1 VKDSR
6 SFPVGVRRFKSC
18 PLHQS
23 VSSALHKVKE
33 YSRTLQI
40 RGGTVA
46 KVKDHLKS
54 AEEFYALGSREYE
67 EGRRKGDLTRMREGC
82 EKIFH
87 AYVEA
92 TAALVQKRGFPEP
105 DSHGERW
112 EILDKLGRRKLVEVG
127 DSAFLYL
134 HQYGYYGGKMRP
146 EVEKTMKDVKE
157 AIDYVRKEVTH
168 ES

>member
-1 VKDSR
+1 
-6 SFPVGVRRFKSC
+6 
-18 PLHQS
+18 
-23 VSSALHKVKE
+23 
-33 YSRTLQI
+33 
-40 RGGTVA
+40 VA
-46 KVKDHLKS
+46 KVKEHLQS
-54 AEEFYALGSREYE
+54 AEEFYDLGAKEYD

-87 AYVEA
+87 AYVEV
-92 TAALVQKRGFPEP
+92 TVALIQKCGFPEP
-105 DSHGERW
+105 ESHGDRW
-112 EILDKLGRRKLVEVG
+112 EILDKMGRSALIEIG

-157 AIDYVRKEVTH
+157 VIDQVRREIAH

>member
-1 VKDSR
+1 MR
-6 SFPVGVRRFKSC
+6 S
-18 PLHQS
+18 
-23 VSSALHKVKE
+23 E
-33 YSRTLQI
+33 
-40 RGGTVA
+40 TVA

-54 AEEFYALGSREYE
+54 AEEFYALGTKEYE
-67 EGRRKGDLTRMREGC
+67 EGHRKGDSTRMREGC

-112 EILDKLGRRKLVEVG
+112 EILDKLGRRKLVEIG

-146 EVEKTMKDVKE
+146 EIEKTMKDVRE
-157 AIDYVRKEVTH
+157 AIDYVRKEVAH

>member
-1 VKDSR
+1 MPRKLIKRKGITIKIPR
-6 SFPVGVRRFKSC
+6 SKLENGNVC
-18 PLHQS
+18 D
-23 VSSALHKVKE
+23 KVKE
-33 YSRTLQI
+33 
-40 RGGTVA
+40 
-46 KVKDHLKS
+46 HLKR
-54 AEEFYALGSREYE
+54 AEEFYALGFKEYE
-67 EGRRKGDLTRMREGC
+67 ESRRKGDLTRMREGC

-87 AYVEA
+87 AYIEA

-112 EILDKLGRRKLVEVG
+112 EILDKLGRRKLVEIG

-157 AIDYVRKEVTH
+157 AIDQVRKEVAY

>member
-1 VKDSR
+1 M
-6 SFPVGVRRFKSC
+6 PIL
-18 PLHQS
+18 PLHHS
-23 VSSALHKVKE
+23 VHFCCIRLK
-33 YSRTLQI
+33 RIFTLFKI
-40 RGGTVA
+40 CGEAVA
-46 KVKDHLKS
+46 KVKDHLKN
-54 AEEFYALGSREYE
+54 AEEFYALGTKEYE
-67 EGRRKGDLTRMREGC
+67 EGHRKSDLTRMREGC

-112 EILDKLGRRKLVEVG
+112 EILDKLGRRKLVEIG

-134 HQYGYYGGKMRP
+134 HQYAYYGGKMRP

>member
-1 VKDSR
+1 VQLA
-6 SFPVGVRRFKSC
+6 P
-18 PLHQS
+18 
-23 VSSALHKVKE
+23 HKVKE
-33 YSRTLQI
+33 HSHTLWI
-40 RGGTVA
+40 IGETVA

-54 AEEFYALGSREYE
+54 AEEFYALGIKEYE
-67 EGRRKGDLTRMREGC
+67 EGCRTGDLTRMREGC

-112 EILDKLGRRKLVEVG
+112 EILDKLGPKKLVEIG

-157 AIDYVRKEVTH
+157 AIDYVHKEVAH

>member
-1 VKDSR
+1 MS
-6 SFPVGVRRFKSC
+6 
-18 PLHQS
+18 H
-23 VSSALHKVKE
+23 
-33 YSRTLQI
+33 TLWKC
-40 RGGTVA
+40 GETLA
-46 KVKDHLKS
+46 KVKDHLRS
-54 AEEFYALGSREYE
+54 AEEFYALGTKEYE
-67 EGRRKGDLTRMREGC
+67 EGRLKGDLTRMREGC
-82 EKIFH
+82 EKVFH

-92 TAALVQKRGFPEP
+92 TAAIIQKRGFPEP

-112 EILDKLGRRKLVEVG
+112 EILDKIGRRRLIEIG

-157 AIDYVRKEVTH
+157 AMDEVCKEIAH

>member
-1 VKDSR
+1 LSAAP
-6 SFPVGVRRFKSC
+6 FLF
-18 PLHQS
+18 LS
-23 VSSALHKVKE
+23 VLHKVKE
-33 YSRTLQI
+33 YSYALLI
-40 RGGTVA
+40 RGEAVA

-54 AEEFYALGSREYE
+54 AEEFYALGIKEYE
-67 EGRRKGDLTRMREGC
+67 EGHRKGDLTRMREGC

-92 TAALVQKRGFPEP
+92 IAALVQKRGFPEP

-112 EILDKLGRRKLVEVG
+112 EILDKLGRRKLVEIG

-146 EVEKTMKDVKE
+146 EVEETMKDVKE
-157 AIDYVRKEVTH
+157 AIDYVRKEVAH